1 MGRCIEVI
9 SAGEWI
15 NGSGW
20 SYDGST
26 VDVNEVDTPDL
37 DTNDIDWYETTGISA
52 MDLED
57 IQKKADA
64 DLKDIRW
71 KIATYDADEYEECG
85 DAATE
90 LARVEKWESEIASEY
105 LKMYAE

>member
-1 MGRCIEVI
+1 MGKYIEVI
-9 SAGEWI
+9 SAGEWV

-20 SYDGST
+20 SYDDSI

-37 DTNDIDWYETTGISA
+37 DTDDIDWYETTGIGA
-52 MDLED
+52 MDFED

-64 DLKDIRW
+64 DSKDIRW
-71 KIATYDADEYEECG
+71 KIAIYNADEYEECG

-90 LARVEKWESEIASEY
+90 LASVEKWESEIASEY